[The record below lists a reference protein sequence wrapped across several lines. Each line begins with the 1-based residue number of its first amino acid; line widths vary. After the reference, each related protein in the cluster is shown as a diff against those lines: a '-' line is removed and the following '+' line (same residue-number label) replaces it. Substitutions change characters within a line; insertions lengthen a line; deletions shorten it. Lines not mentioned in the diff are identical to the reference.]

1 MPRDATETR
10 DRLVREAERL
20 FAERGIHQ
28 VTIREITEAA
38 GQRNTSAVQYHFG
51 SRGGLLR
58 EILLRHGG
66 PIDDH
71 RGEILGTL
79 GDDPSTHDLVRA
91 LLVPYAGS
99 LATPAGRDYLRIVA
113 QLTSEFAL
121 WDVPDD
127 LRPPHL
133 RRILALLEARAGDGS
148 AAIRR
153 ERVLQVVLLLSAAI
167 AERARIV
174 ETGTK
179 PALGEEVFLAN
190 LADMIVGAV
199 EAPVRTLAG

>member
-1 MPRDATETR
+1 VPRDATDTR

-20 FAERGIHQ
+20 FAEHGIHQ

-38 GQRNTSAVQYHFG
+38 GQRNSSAVQYHFG

-71 RGEILGTL
+71 RGEILEEL

-91 LLVPYAGS
+91 LLVPYATALG
-99 LATPAGRDYLRIVA
+99 TPAGRDYLRIVA

-121 WDVPDD
+121 WDVPDEF
-127 LRPPHL
+127 RPPHL
-133 RRILALLEARAGDGS
+133 RRILALVEDRAGGS
-148 AAIRR
+148 KAIRH
-153 ERVLQVVLLLSAAI
+153 ERVLQVVLLLTAAI

-174 ETGTK
+174 ESGTT
-179 PALGEEVFLAN
+179 PPLGEPVFLDN
-190 LADMIVGAV
+190 LADMIVGAL
-199 EAPVRTLAG
+199 EAPVRTLAR